1 MSSIETP
8 ARDEAET
15 LRAFIALSFD
25 PAVRSALARAGRD
38 LQREPWA
45 EEVRW
50 VPSESLHLT
59 LRFLGD
65 IAVSGVPGLLEALS
79 TRMRS
84 VEPFSCSLSG
94 LALFPSPAR
103 PRVVAALVTQAQ
115 QLGSLAAIVEQVEE
129 AVVAAGYRAET
140 RHFRAHITLGR
151 FRRGKR
157 RGLEI
162 GAELSEVSLAVNDVV
177 LFRSTLGPSG
187 ARYTEL
193 GRAPLA
199 VRPNS

>member
-1 MSSIETP
+1 MSSVETP

-50 VPSESLHLT
+50 VPTESLHLT

-65 IAVSGVPGLLEALS
+65 IAVTGVPGLLEALS

-115 QLGSLAAIVEQVEE
+115 QLGSLAAIAEQ
-129 AVVAAGYRAET
+129 AVVAAGYRTET
-140 RHFRAHITLGR
+140 RKFRAHITLGR

-162 GAELSEVSLAVNDVV
+162 GAELPEVSLAVNDVV
-177 LFRSTLGPSG
+177 LFRSTLGPGG

-193 GRAPLA
+193 GRVPLA